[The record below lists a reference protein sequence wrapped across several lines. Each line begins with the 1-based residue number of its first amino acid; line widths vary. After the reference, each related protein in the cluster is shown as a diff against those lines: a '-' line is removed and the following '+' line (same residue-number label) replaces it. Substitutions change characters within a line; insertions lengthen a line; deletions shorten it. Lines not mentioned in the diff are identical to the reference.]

1 MSIVSSLPLLTAYRA
16 LARNL
21 PDTTVLMY
29 DGGLRFLLAEGTDL
43 QVLGFKSDHVVGLT
57 AREALPAKLAARYEP
72 HFKAALT
79 GTYQVIE
86 EDLGDRLPIYQM
98 QFTPARNDD
107 GSIFAG
113 MMICQNVTELRTTQR
128 NLQARL
134 DELTVLHARLS
145 ELEQLKTDMLKLG
158 AHDLRSPLM
167 VIMNYTQY
175 LAEDLTEIGTPEQLD
190 YINEIRGAA
199 ERMKIISHD
208 ILDAGR
214 IEHLLDRTA
223 LDPVELVGTLR
234 AAAEGLQANAAIK
247 HHTMTICVPENDV
260 CGRGDAP
267 LLREAAVNLIGNA
280 IQYTPEGG
288 RIDVVVS
295 VSKGGVEFTVTD
307 TGYGV
312 PPDTRDQLFQPL
324 ARVGSKEARR
334 EAGTGFGLYLVKRI
348 VERHGG
354 NVFFRSGRIQGSTFG
369 FWLPAERV

>member
-1 MSIVSSLPLLTAYRA
+1 
-16 LARNL
+16 
-21 PDTTVLMY
+21 
-29 DGGLRFLLAEGTDL
+29 
-43 QVLGFKSDHVVGLT
+43 
-57 AREALPAKLAARYEP
+57 
-72 HFKAALT
+72 
-79 GTYQVIE
+79 
-86 EDLGDRLPIYQM
+86 
-98 QFTPARNDD
+98 
-107 GSIFAG
+107 

-134 DELTVLHARLS
+134 DELTALHARLS

-175 LAEDLTEIGTPEQLD
+175 LAEDLSEIGSPEQID

-199 ERMKIISHD
+199 ERMKVISHD

-247 HHTMTICVPENDV
+247 HHTMTICVPENAV
-260 CGRGDAP
+260 RGRGDGP

-295 VSKGGVEFTVTD
+295 ATGGGVEFTVTD

-312 PPDTRDQLFQPL
+312 PPDTRDKLFQPL
-324 ARVGSKEARR
+324 ARAGSKEARR

-354 NVFFRSGRIQGSTFG
+354 KVFFRSGRIQGSTFG
-369 FWLPAERV
+369 FWLPAERA

>member
-1 MSIVSSLPLLTAYRA
+1 MSIASSLPLLTAYRA

-29 DGGLRFLLAEGTDL
+29 DGGLRFLLAEGGDL
-43 QVLGFKSDHVVGLT
+43 QALGFTPDHVVGAT
-57 AREALPAKLAARYEP
+57 TREALPPALAARYEP
-72 HFKAALT
+72 YFKAALT

-86 EDLGDRLPIYQM
+86 EDLGEGLPIYQI

-128 NLQARL
+128 SLQARL
-134 DELTVLHARLS
+134 DELTALHARLS

-175 LAEDLTEIGTPEQLD
+175 LAEDMSDTGNSQQID
-190 YINEIRGAA
+190 YINEIRDAA
-199 ERMKIISHD
+199 ERMKMISHD

-214 IEHLLDRTA
+214 IEHLLDRSS

-247 HHTMTICVPENDV
+247 NHTMTICVPDDTV
-260 CGRGDAP
+260 CGRGDGP

-280 IQYTPEGG
+280 IQYTPDGG

-295 VSKGGVEFTVTD
+295 ASGGGIEFSVSD
-307 TGYGV
+307 TGYGI
-312 PPDTRDQLFQPL
+312 PPETRDKLFQPL
-324 ARVGSKEARR
+324 ARAGSKEARR
-334 EAGTGFGLYLVKRI
+334 QAGTGFGLYLVKRI
-348 VERHGG
+348 IERHGG
-354 NVFFRSGRIQGSTFG
+354 NVFFRSVRPQGSTFG
-369 FWLPAERV
+369 FWLPAERA